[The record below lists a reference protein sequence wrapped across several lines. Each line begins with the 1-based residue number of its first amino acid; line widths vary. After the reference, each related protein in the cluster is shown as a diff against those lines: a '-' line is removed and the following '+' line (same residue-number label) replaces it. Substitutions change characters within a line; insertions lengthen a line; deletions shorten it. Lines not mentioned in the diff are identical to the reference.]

1 MRPYRLHLI
10 APTTDAHVYEF
21 VECFTMPPIS
31 LLTLAALTPDH
42 YDIRVMDE
50 TVERLVPGP
59 CDLAAISVM
68 YFTAEK
74 AYAVADWYRQ
84 RNIPVIMGGCHATLC
99 PDEVLQHCDAVVI
112 GEADDVWRDILADF
126 ENKRLQPIYR
136 PSVKPDLARLPPP
149 RWDLIDK
156 TKYDLQ
162 NLVQAGRGCSF
173 GCDFCAIPLLNGRKS
188 RHKAVAQVVAE
199 ISASIDTS
207 RGLTKRVVFFSDD
220 NIVNNPGYAKEL
232 FRALVPLGITWSSQC
247 ALSIAYDDE
256 LLDLAQAS
264 GCRGLFI
271 GFETLQQNALN
282 GVHKRYDASQYSQY
296 IRKIKDRG
304 ISILG
309 SFLFGLDTDTADAFK
324 DTVAFCMT
332 NNIDFVNFHLVSPT
346 PGTPFFQRLEAEQR
360 LLHRRWAY
368 YQENVAYRP
377 KAMSIRDL
385 QDGQI
390 QAYEEYLSYRNIFR
404 RVVRRDLPLG
414 QRVINLAL
422 NARFRRKLFAGIRF
436 QREFLTYYNRQVL
449 GI

>member
-1 MRPYRLHLI
+1 
-10 APTTDAHVYEF
+10 
-21 VECFTMPPIS
+21 
-31 LLTLAALTPDH
+31 
-42 YDIRVMDE
+42 
-50 TVERLVPGP
+50 
-59 CDLAAISVM
+59 M

-99 PDEVLQHCDAVVI
+99 PDEVAQHCDAVVI
-112 GEADDVWRDILADF
+112 GEADDIWRDVLADF

-136 PSVKPDLARLPPP
+136 PTVKPDLARLPPP

-199 ISASIDTS
+199 IRASIETS

-220 NIVNNPGYAKEL
+220 NIVNNPSYAKEL
-232 FRALVPLGITWSSQC
+232 FRALIPLGITWSSQC

-282 GVHKRYDASQYSQY
+282 GVHKRYEASQYPHY
-296 IRKIKDRG
+296 IRKIRERG
-304 ISILG
+304 ISVLG
-309 SFLFGLDTDTADAFK
+309 SFLFGLDIDTADVFK
-324 DTVAFCMT
+324 ETVAFCMANT
-332 NNIDFVNFHLVSPT
+332 IDFVNFHLVSPT

-377 KAMSIRDL
+377 KAMSIREL

-390 QAYEEYLSYRNIFR
+390 QAYEEYFSYRNIWR
-404 RVVRRDLPLG
+404 RAVRNGLPLRH
-414 QRVINLAL
+414 RVINLAL
-422 NARFRRKLFAGIRF
+422 TIRFRRKLFAGIRF
-436 QREFLTYYNRQVL
+436 QREFLTYYNREVL